1 MFTPDMTIRY
11 KYSMPSCVAYNHT
24 MQLEQH
30 AMNAAIQSVRSV
42 SLGRKLDANKLYV
55 ACMACIVCFLH
66 GQPARVQELELT

>member
-30 AMNAAIQSVRSV
+30 AMNAAIQSVRSGQPGAQT
-42 SLGRKLDANKLYV
+42 GRKQ
-55 ACMACIVCFLH
+55 IVCCLYGMHCIFLAWQACQ
-66 GQPARVQELELT
+66 GLRFRS